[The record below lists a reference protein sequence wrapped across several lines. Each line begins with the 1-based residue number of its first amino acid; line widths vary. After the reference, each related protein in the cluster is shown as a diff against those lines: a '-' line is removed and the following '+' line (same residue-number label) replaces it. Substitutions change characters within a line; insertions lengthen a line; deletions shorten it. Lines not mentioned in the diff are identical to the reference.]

1 MHYMVR
7 WADKTDWTPAVKMI
21 WRTFLAAEGKTAS
34 PEAIR
39 NFFEL
44 LTADALYEAFLKG
57 TYPMVIAAD
66 GDKIIGAGTLRSGN
80 VISLLFVDE
89 AYQHQGVGRALL
101 SCLCERAV
109 LHKQTT
115 LRVKA
120 LPSAEPFYHKSGFE
134 VTGPRMEYRGILVT
148 EMQKQLK

>member
-1 MHYMVR
+1 MDYMVR
-7 WADKTDWTPAVKMI
+7 WADRTDWTPAIKMI

-34 PEAIR
+34 PEATR

-80 VISLLFVDE
+80 VISLLFVDA
-89 AYQHQGVGRALL
+89 AYQNQGVGSALL
-101 SCLCERAV
+101 SRLCELAAMR
-109 LHKQTT
+109 KQTT

-120 LPSAEPFYHKSGFE
+120 LPAAEGFYHKGGFE